1 MPFWI
6 KTLINGDVFILI
18 QSNVVLN
25 RNSFII
31 PGYEDCKNTSEGHL
45 GVALLH
51 QFAFPGLAEAGQELF
66 EDLHRL
72 SQRSLLV
79 VLAHGLPG
87 LFFLELYEMKQSRTR

>member
-18 QSNVVLN
+18 QSNVVMN

-79 VLAHGLPG
+79 VLAHRLVRLILGKLVER
-87 LFFLELYEMKQSRTR
+87 ELNFN